1 MSVTPE
7 KIGRYTILGR
17 IGRGGMG
24 VLYRAHD
31 PSLDREVALKMMHVD
46 FNVDVSARERFQRE
60 ARAVAR
66 LQHPNIV
73 TIHELGEFDGAP
85 FIVMELLGGR
95 DLDQVLRSGAPWT
108 LGQKLDV
115 VAQLCEGLA
124 DAHDQGIVHRDVKP
138 GNVRI
143 LDDGKIK
150 ILDFGIARF
159 ASSSLTQS
167 GTVMGTPSY
176 MAPEQIMGQ
185 PVDGRADVFSA
196 GVLLYELLS
205 GQKPFAGDS
214 PTAVAY
220 CIMNSEA
227 PPLRSSIPDLPDAV
241 NEIVSRALRKN
252 PQERYPQARQ
262 MASDLQTVRLMLDL
276 PMSAAGISS
285 SSAATT
291 IMSTSDLFGTTQ
303 ASVPKTQPPSLGAAT
318 MRPDTG
324 ATTIPP
330 TAKPAM
336 NPMFAVA
343 GVGVVVAAIGAFY
356 VLTRGASPAE
366 GSSVAPSATSA
377 PAPGPAPAAAAIPA
391 TFKVTSVPSG
401 AAVSIDGTDTG
412 KVTPADVPLNGRMP
426 GRIALALAGHETL
439 EADLSEADVRAGS
452 KEFTLATAAAPVKI
466 SVTAA
471 YPFELVRGSTVISE
485 MGTRHDVTV
494 EPGAT
499 VSARNPALLLN
510 SRLSI
515 NFKRGSQSI
524 ALEAPGTLKV
534 FAANETC
541 KVFADERDLS
551 FPPIPG
557 MPVAAGDHTVVLRC
571 PNTADATQ
579 KVRVSSGQEAVVTF
593 KEPLVQ

>member
-1 MSVTPE
+1 MSATPE

-17 IGRGGMG
+17 VGRGGMG

-46 FNVDVSARERFQRE
+46 FNVDASARERFQRE

-95 DLDQVLRSGAPWT
+95 DLDQVLRSGTQWT

-115 VAQLCEGLA
+115 VAQLCDGLA
-124 DAHDQGIVHRDVKP
+124 YAHDQGIVHRDVKP
-138 GNVRI
+138 GNIRI

-185 PVDGRADVFSA
+185 PVDGRADIFSA

-252 PQERYPQARQ
+252 PEDRYPQARQ
-262 MASDLQTVRLMLDL
+262 MASDLQTVRVMLDL
-276 PMSAAGISS
+276 PMTAAGISS

-291 IMSTSDLFGTTQ
+291 MMSTSDLYATTHV
-303 ASVPKTQPPSLGAAT
+303 AVPKTQPPSLDNAA
-318 MRPDTG
+318 MRPDT
-324 ATTIPP
+324 APP
-330 TAKPAM
+330 TTPPQRPAM

-343 GVGVVVAAIGAFY
+343 GVGIVVAAIGAFY
-356 VLTRGASPAE
+356 MLTRGASPAE
-366 GSSVAPSATSA
+366 GSAVTTTAATA
-377 PAPGPAPAAAAIPA
+377 PAPNGAGTGVAVPAA
-391 TFKVTSVPSG
+391 FKVTSVPSG
-401 AAVSIDGTDTG
+401 ASISIDGADTG

-426 GRIALALAGHETL
+426 GKIALALTGYETL
-439 EADLSEADVRAGS
+439 EADLAEADVRAGS
-452 KEFTLATAAAPVKI
+452 KEFTLTTAAGPVKI
-466 SVTAA
+466 SVSAA

-485 MGTRHDVTV
+485 MSTRHDVTV
-494 EPGAT
+494 EPGGTIA
-499 VSARNPALLLN
+499 ARNPTLLLN
-510 SRLSI
+510 TRLSI
-515 NFKRGSQSI
+515 NFRRGSQSI
-524 ALEAPGTLKV
+524 SLEAPGTLKV

-541 KVFADERDLS
+541 KVFADGRDLS

-557 MPVAAGDHTVVLRC
+557 MPVAPGDHTVVLRC
-571 PNTADATQ
+571 PNAPDATQ
-579 KVRVSSGQEAVVTF
+579 RVRVASGQEAVVTF
-593 KEPLVQ
+593 KEPIVQ